1 MKINILPKDVADKI
15 AAGEVIE
22 RPVSVV
28 KELVENAVDA
38 GSTDITVEIIGGGK
52 ESIRITDNGS
62 GIEKEEIEKAFLRH
76 ATSKIKTTED
86 LRKLSTLGF
95 RGEALASIAAVS
107 RVEIVTKTDDEKTGT
122 KLVLHGG
129 EKIISESIGCPTGT
143 TIFVR
148 DLFYNLPAR
157 LKFMKSEAA
166 ESGQIIDL
174 VSRLAITRTDIK
186 FRLISNGK
194 NVFTTLGNNDLKTA
208 IISVYKDREYKELVP
223 CEAEDRHLKVK
234 GYISRPTLSRANRRS
249 QYFFVNG
256 RTVKSSVIEK
266 GLTLGYKE
274 RLFDGRYPIAFI
286 FVEIDPALVDVN
298 IHPNKREVKFDDD
311 VAVTSLVRDAVI
323 DALTKK
329 DAVAA
334 AKDGSEKFRE
344 KESKYSAPKN
354 GKGYAKYDDSTEKES
369 VSQVSIKELLAAEN
383 RNSDKNKAKVA
394 DKENSKAK
402 GTPSAINGEYGSDK
416 KSFGTPDIE
425 APGVQPFDFD
435 ELTFGETIFN
445 TYITATDSE
454 NFYLFDQHATH
465 ERINYEKFVKA
476 YLSGEKNSQ
485 VLLLPITVDV
495 PTEIADDEAWQEILI
510 KMGFALELFGD
521 NSFIFR
527 EIPEFMEISEAEGF
541 IKTFVDEY
549 VEGNT
554 IGNRVV
560 IDKLITKACKSSIK
574 AHDVISKEEIA
585 ALIDGL
591 KSCGNP
597 FSCPHGRPTF
607 IKFSLYDIERMFKR
621 VQ

>member
-28 KELVENAVDA
+28 KELVENAIDA
-38 GSTDITVEIIGGGK
+38 GSTDITVEIISGGK
-52 ESIRITDNGS
+52 ESIRVSDNGS

-76 ATSKIKTTED
+76 ATSKITSTDD

-107 RVEIVTKTDDEKTGT
+107 RVEIMTKTDAEKTGT
-122 KLVLHGG
+122 KLVLHAG
-129 EKIISESIGCPTGT
+129 ETVISEPIGCPKGT
-143 TIFVR
+143 TIIVR

-186 FRLISNGK
+186 FRLISNAK

-208 IISVYKDREYKELVP
+208 IISVFKDREYKDLVR
-223 CEAEDRHLKVK
+223 CEAAEKGISVF
-234 GYISRPTLSRANRRS
+234 GYISRPSLSRANRRS

-256 RTVKSSVIEK
+256 RTIKSSAIEK
-266 GLTLGYKE
+266 GVSLGYKE
-274 RLFDGRYPIAFI
+274 RLFEGRYPIAFI
-286 FVEIDPALVDVN
+286 FVNIDPALVDVN

-311 VAVTSLVRDAVI
+311 VRITSLVRDAVI

-329 DAVAA
+329 EAVSVAT
-334 AKDGSEKFRE
+334 DVSEKFRE
-344 KESKYSAPKN
+344 TESKYTASKSDN
-354 GKGYAKYDDSTEKES
+354 KGHDNIKEKGNLS
-369 VSQVSIKELLAAEN
+369 GGAQVSIREILASEDRNVNSSTAKKVGATELQSELGN
-383 RNSDKNKAKVA
+383 
-394 DKENSKAK
+394 
-402 GTPSAINGEYGSDK
+402 
-416 KSFGTPDIE
+416 PDIVK
-425 APGVQPFDFD
+425 PVSQPFDFN

-454 NFYLFDQHATH
+454 NFYLFDQHAAH
-465 ERINYEKFVKA
+465 ERINYEKFVNA
-476 YLSGEKNSQ
+476 YLSDVKNSQ
-485 VLLLPITVDV
+485 ILLLPITVDV
-495 PTEIADDEAWQEILI
+495 PIEIVEDDVWQGMLS
-510 KMGFALELFGD
+510 KMGFSLELFGE
-521 NSFIFR
+521 NNFIFR
-527 EIPEFMEISEAEGF
+527 EIPEFMQHSEAEDF

-549 VEGNT
+549 AEGNT
-554 IGNRVV
+554 IGNQVV

-574 AHDVISKEEIA
+574 AHDVISKEEID
-585 ALIDGL
+585 ALIKSL
-591 KSCGNP
+591 KACNNP

-607 IKFSLYDIERMFKR
+607 IRFSLYEIERMFKR
-621 VQ
+621 IQ